1 MYSLLKIIHVIFAI
15 ITIAGFC
22 LRGYWMITG
31 SALLE
36 QRITRIAPHIID
48 TLFLVSGISLIVALG
63 LNPMQHSWLLAKF
76 AGLFAYIVL
85 GAIAL
90 RGGRTLRSGRTLRIR
105 MIAILAALV
114 VYAYI
119 VGVALSKSP
128 LSWLAPI
135 AL

>member
-1 MYSLLKIIHVIFAI
+1 MYSLLKIFHVVFAI
-15 ITIAGFC
+15 TTIAGFC

-48 TLFLVSGISLIVALG
+48 TLFLVSGISLIVELG

-76 AGLFAYIVL
+76 TGLLGYILL

-105 MIAILAALV
+105 MIAMIAALA

-128 LSWLAPI
+128 QSWLATI